1 MCTYQQNTDSVSDA
15 EHFARWLY
23 IPRYLDKNGNFTHRF
38 INLRDRNG
46 FREEGISGQI
56 LERAGIASILHC
68 GAVHR
73 WKSNDGT
80 AKEEQFI
87 GFAKALVGEI
97 RNIADEPDTS
107 IDVIMTQSEDVP
119 FHAEIRFVI
128 DGQLIR
134 GNNQNPHFLRYKDK
148 LKNLF
153 AKDIFKI

>member
-1 MCTYQQNTDSVSDA
+1 MSNFKQNTDSISDA

-46 FREEGISGQI
+46 FGEEGISGQI
-56 LERAGIASILHC
+56 LERAGINTILQC
-68 GAVHR
+68 GVAHR

-80 AKEEQFI
+80 PKEEQFV
-87 GFAKALVGEI
+87 GFAKANVGEI

-107 IDVIMTQSEDVP
+107 IDVIVTQSEGVP

-128 DGQLIR
+128 DGQLIK

-148 LKNLF
+148 LKYLF